1 MKPKDNDKDQDILW
15 PRQGQIEKLRE
26 KLHERISREEFE
38 YSWRLEALN
47 RIISVLQVDP
57 VTFHRLWIQP
67 LLAAGISLDIAIA
80 CVAQSIFLPN

>member
-1 MKPKDNDKDQDILW
+1 MKRNDKDQDVLW
-15 PRQGQIEKLRE
+15 PTQEHMEKLRKELDE
-26 KLHERISREEFE
+26 KIVREEFE

-67 LLAAGISLDIAIA
+67 LLAAGVSLDVTIA

>member
-1 MKPKDNDKDQDILW
+1 MKRKDKDQDILW
-15 PRQGQIEKLRE
+15 PTQEQIQKLRK
-26 KLHERISREEFE
+26 KLHEKIVREEFE

-67 LLAAGISLDIAIA
+67 LLAAGVGLDVAIA